1 MSTGITAEE
10 QKALTEDLGVKF
22 EIAHGK
28 EKDQTFEAY
37 EFPSGKE
44 SAVKGT
50 ETAFTSLKEGDAW

>member
-10 QKALTEDLGVKF
+10 QKALTEDLGAKF

-28 EKDQTFEAY
+28 DKDQTFETY

-44 SAVKGT
+44 SAVKGA
-50 ETAFTSLKEGDAW
+50 ETAFTSIGEGDAW